1 MEYKSIIIIGK
12 GPSIQRCTRELVES
26 FDEVAICNRPKFE
39 GYEHLIGE
47 RAHWDFVTNLIDIR
61 YYSEDFK
68 NKLGFKQTILT
79 GKNSDLRNNFS
90 YKGLDPSTG
99 TLAFSYFLNSKNY
112 NHICLVG
119 FDLFEKNK
127 HFYYFKTDELTD
139 SMKYLVG
146 NGTFTENLVFTK
158 DSGHNTALTREYM
171 SEMFEINPKIQF
183 TLMTNYEFP
192 FSANLKLL

>member
-12 GPSIQRCTRELVES
+12 GPSIQRCTRKFVES

-39 GYEHLIGE
+39 GYEDLIGE

-68 NKLGFKQTILT
+68 KKLGLKETILT

-99 TLAFSYFLNSKNY
+99 TLAFSYFLNKNEY

-127 HFYYFKTDELTD
+127 HFYYFKTEELTD

-158 DSGHNTALTREYM
+158 DSGHNASLTREYM
-171 SEMFEINPKIQF
+171 TEMFETNPEIEF
-183 TLMTNYEFP
+183 SLITNYEFP
-192 FSANLKLL
+192 EPFNLKLL